1 MARSSSPPGAGGAGL
16 ARFIT
21 PTSAVVMAGIALAGV
36 RYDKW
41 IRFMLPLMALLAT
54 ASIVMLGVAAELE

>member
-1 MARSSSPPGAGGAGL
+1 MTGWSWGAGV

-36 RYDKW
+36 RYDRW
-41 IRFMLPLMALLAT
+41 IRFMLPLMVILAV
-54 ASIVMLGVAAELE
+54 ACLVMLGIAAALE

>member
-1 MARSSSPPGAGGAGL
+1 VTGWSWGAGV

-36 RYDKW
+36 RYDRW
-41 IRFMLPLMALLAT
+41 IRSMLPLMVILAV
-54 ASIVMLGVAAELE
+54 ACLVMLGIAAALE

>member
-1 MARSSSPPGAGGAGL
+1 MLLYGHYAGQ

-36 RYDKW
+36 RYDRW
-41 IRFMLPLMALLAT
+41 IRFMLPLMALLAV
-54 ASIVMLGVAAELE
+54 ASLAMLPLAAALE

>member
-1 MARSSSPPGAGGAGL
+1 VTGWSWGAGV

-36 RYDKW
+36 RYDRW
-41 IRFMLPLMALLAT
+41 IRFMLPLMVILAV
-54 ASIVMLGVAAELE
+54 ACLVMLGIAAALE